1 MVTKKHFVIFLAI
14 FVPQFHNFQIMKCEK
29 LYQSSFFLKY
39 HRCHAVTSV
48 RKLCLWIQV
57 SFLPRIACLRQS
69 TQFLVYNAPKS
80 QITLPRCL
88 LTIFQNY
95 FPHWLRV
102 NAGAP
107 DLLMLEVSFFI
118 HSKQMVVFAHT
129 IAQFSN

>member
-1 MVTKKHFVIFLAI
+1 MVTKKHIVIFLAI
-14 FVPQFHNFQIMKCEK
+14 FELQFHNSQIMKCEK
-29 LYQSSFFLKY
+29 IFQSSFFFKY
-39 HRCHAVTSV
+39 HRCHAVISA

-69 TQFLVYNAPKS
+69 TQVLVYNAPKS
-80 QITLPRCL
+80 QIALPRCL
-88 LTIFQNY
+88 LIIFPN
-95 FPHWLRV
+95 WSRV
-102 NAGAP
+102 NAGTS